1 MIGAYFGGSWIQFPV
16 GSFLWLLSE
25 ANDWRNKGAWTTR
38 KSLQTIYRRTFVSC
52 SEKIKTIKSLC
63 ISCTDTPHHYSHPNL
78 DVMRNRILGQE
89 DECPLATLSTS
100 KAKTSCPT
108 LVKTREK
115 PYDIHKRNKK
125 TATPSQDVHHFH
137 STYIM
142 PHDAAIWHMSN
153 HMTPEIRTYN

>member
-1 MIGAYFGGSWIQFPV
+1 MSATSSTDIMMYSWRLLVVPSAAIIGAYFGGSWIQFPV
-16 GSFLWLLSE
+16 GSFMWLLSE

-78 DVMRNRILGQE
+78 DVMRNRILGEE
-89 DECPLATLSTS
+89 DGYPLTTLSTF

-108 LVKTREK
+108 LVHTREK
-115 PYDIHKRNKK
+115 TLWYSQKK
-125 TATPSQDVHHFH
+125 
-137 STYIM
+137 
-142 PHDAAIWHMSN
+142 
-153 HMTPEIRTYN
+153 